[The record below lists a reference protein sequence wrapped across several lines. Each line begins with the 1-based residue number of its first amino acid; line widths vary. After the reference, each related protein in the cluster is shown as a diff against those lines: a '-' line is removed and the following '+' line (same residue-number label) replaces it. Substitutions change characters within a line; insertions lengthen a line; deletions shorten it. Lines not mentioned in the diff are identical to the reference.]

1 MNTIANRSVMCK
13 TLIEAAKKDKDLVV
27 LTSDSRGSASLVEF
41 ATAFPE
47 RIIETGI
54 AEQNLVGISA
64 GLALNGKRPFVASP
78 ACFLSM
84 RSIEQVKVD
93 VAYSNKN
100 VKLIGI
106 SGGVSYGALGA
117 SHHSLQ
123 DIAVTR
129 AIPNLE
135 VLIPADRHE
144 TKAVF
149 EYLVQSDKPAYVRLG
164 RNPVEDC
171 FTEENVRFEI
181 GKASMMMEGSD
192 VTIAA
197 VGETVRVAMDAA
209 EALKEEGISVR
220 VLNFTSLKPFDDE
233 AVRKAVTETKG
244 IVSIEEHSV
253 NGGLGSA
260 VASVV
265 AEEGGRLQ
273 IIGIPDE
280 NVVTGVTKEVFEY
293 YGISVDGIKK
303 AIKKLLS
310 NKIGGSE
317 NGSHH
322 NWFCAYSS
330 KFI

>member
-1 MNTIANRSVMCK
+1 MLMSNKIANRAVMCDV
-13 TLIEAAKKDKDLVV
+13 LIEAAKDNKDLLV
-27 LTSDSRGSASLVEF
+27 LTSDSRGSASLVDF
-41 ATAFPE
+41 AKAYPE
-47 RIIETGI
+47 QIVETGI

-100 VKLIGI
+100 VKLVGI

-135 VLIPADRHE
+135 VIIPADRHE

-149 EYLVQSDKPAYVRLG
+149 EYLVKSDKPAYIRLG

-171 FTEENVRFEI
+171 FTEENISFEI
-181 GKASMMMEGSD
+181 GKARMMVEGTD

-209 EALKEEGISVR
+209 EVLKKEGISTR
-220 VLNFTSLKPFDDE
+220 VLNFASLKPFDDE
-233 AVRKAVTETKG
+233 AVRKAVAETKG
-244 IVSIEEHSV
+244 IVSVEEHSV

-260 VASVV
+260 IAAVV
-265 AEEGGRLQ
+265 AEEGGRLT
-273 IIGIPDE
+273 IMGIPDE
-280 NVVTGVTKEVFEY
+280 TVVTGTTKEVFDH
-293 YGISVDGIKK
+293 YGISVSGISEKVK
-303 AIKKLLS
+303 ELLA
-310 NKIGGSE
+310 NV
-317 NGSHH
+317 N
-322 NWFCAYSS
+322 
-330 KFI
+330 

>member
-1 MNTIANRSVMCK
+1 MVINTIANRAVMCK
-13 TLIEAAKKDKDLVV
+13 TLIEAAKHDKDLVV
-27 LTSDSRGSASLVEF
+27 LTSDSRGSASLVDF
-41 ATAFPE
+41 SKAFPE
-47 RIIETGI
+47 RMIETGI

-64 GLALNGKRPFVASP
+64 GLALNGKHPFVASP

-100 VKLIGI
+100 VKLVGI

-144 TKAVF
+144 TKAIF
-149 EYLVQSDKPAYVRLG
+149 EYLVHSDKPAYVRLG

-171 FTEENVRFEI
+171 FTEENVQFEI
-181 GKASMMMEGSD
+181 GKASVMVEGTD
-192 VTIAA
+192 ITIAA

-209 EALKEEGISVR
+209 NALKTDGVSVR
-220 VLNFTSLKPFDDE
+220 VLNFTSLKPFDSE
-233 AVRKAVTETKG
+233 AVRKAVKETKG
-244 IVSIEEHSV
+244 IVSVEEHSI

-265 AEEGGRLQ
+265 AEEGGRLK
-273 IIGIPDE
+273 IMGIPDE
-280 NVVTGVTKEVFEY
+280 NVVTGVTEEVFAY
-293 YGISVDGIKK
+293 YGITVDGIKNE
-303 AIKKLLS
+303 INKLLS
-310 NKIGGSE
+310 K
-317 NGSHH
+317 
-322 NWFCAYSS
+322 
-330 KFI
+330 

>member
-1 MNTIANRSVMCK
+1 MSNKIANRAVMCDV
-13 TLIEAAKKDKDLVV
+13 LIEAAKDNKDLLV
-27 LTSDSRGSASLVEF
+27 LTSDSRGSASLVDF
-41 ATAFPE
+41 AKAYPE
-47 RIIETGI
+47 QIVETGI

-100 VKLIGI
+100 VKLVGI

-135 VLIPADRHE
+135 VIIPADRHE

-149 EYLVQSDKPAYVRLG
+149 EYLVKSDKPAYIRLG

-171 FTEENVRFEI
+171 FTEENISFEI
-181 GKASMMMEGSD
+181 GKARMMVEGTD

-197 VGETVRVAMDAA
+197 VGETVRVA
-209 EALKEEGISVR
+209 
-220 VLNFTSLKPFDDE
+220 
-233 AVRKAVTETKG
+233 
-244 IVSIEEHSV
+244 
-253 NGGLGSA
+253 
-260 VASVV
+260 
-265 AEEGGRLQ
+265 
-273 IIGIPDE
+273 
-280 NVVTGVTKEVFEY
+280 
-293 YGISVDGIKK
+293 
-303 AIKKLLS
+303 
-310 NKIGGSE
+310 
-317 NGSHH
+317 
-322 NWFCAYSS
+322 
-330 KFI
+330 

>member
-1 MNTIANRSVMCK
+1 MVVNTIANRAVMCK
-13 TLIEAAKKDKDLVV
+13 TLIEAAKHDKDLVV
-27 LTSDSRGSASLVEF
+27 LTSDSRGSASLVDF
-41 ATAFPE
+41 FKAFPE
-47 RIIETGI
+47 RMIETGI

-64 GLALNGKRPFVASP
+64 GLALNGKHPFVASP

-100 VKLIGI
+100 VKLVGI

-149 EYLVQSDKPAYVRLG
+149 EYLVHSDKPAYVRLG

-171 FTEENVRFEI
+171 FTEENVQFEI
-181 GKASMMMEGSD
+181 GKASVMVEGTD
-192 VTIAA
+192 ITIAA

-209 EALKEEGISVR
+209 NALKMDGVSVR
-220 VLNFTSLKPFDDE
+220 VLNFTSLKPFDSE
-233 AVRKAVTETKG
+233 AVRKAVRETKG
-244 IVSIEEHSV
+244 IVSVEEHSI

-265 AEEGGRLQ
+265 AEEGGRLK
-273 IIGIPDE
+273 IMGIPDE
-280 NVVTGVTKEVFEY
+280 NVVTGVIQEVFAY
-293 YGISVDGIKK
+293 YGITADGIKNE
-303 AIKKLLS
+303 INKLLS
-310 NKIGGSE
+310 K
-317 NGSHH
+317 
-322 NWFCAYSS
+322 
-330 KFI
+330 